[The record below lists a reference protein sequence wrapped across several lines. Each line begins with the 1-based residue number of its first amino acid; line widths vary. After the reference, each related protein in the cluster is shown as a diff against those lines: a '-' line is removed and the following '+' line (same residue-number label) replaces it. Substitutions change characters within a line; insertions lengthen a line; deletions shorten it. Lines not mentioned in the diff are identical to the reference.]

1 LIRFV
6 KATLVAALPF
16 VVIVGVFAA
25 VVAHHLSEPARQAEA
40 FRRQLAVAAAPAVD
54 VADSDFVALERLPCH
69 FGCPAYVVRVFGS
82 GRIEFEGRRDT
93 CTPHPATSPIEPAKA
108 RRLIAAIATSG
119 FLSLPD
125 PGRRYRLDLPDAVVR
140 LQSGAGAR
148 TLRLTDAAGEPA
160 PLTAAIGQ
168 AIDEAAGDA
177 RWLPSSAG
185 CPPAAA
191 P

>member
-1 LIRFV
+1 LIRFL

-16 VVIVGVFAA
+16 VVIAGLFAA
-25 VVAHHLSEPARQAEA
+25 VVARHLTEPARLAEA
-40 FRRQLAVAAAPAVD
+40 FRRQFAAAAPPPAD
-54 VADSDFVALERLPCH
+54 VADSDFIALERLPCH

-82 GRIEFEGRRDT
+82 GRIEFEGGRDT
-93 CTPHPATSPIEPAKA
+93 CTPHPAPSSIEPAKA
-108 RRLIAAIATSG
+108 KRLIGAIATSG

-140 LQSGAGAR
+140 LQSAAGAR
-148 TLRLTDAAGEPA
+148 TLRLTDATGEAA
-160 PLTAAIGQ
+160 PLPAAIGQ

-177 RWLPSSAG
+177 RWLPSGAG